1 MKPDFIILDEPTRG
15 IDVGAKKEIEDLI
28 KEISGQGISILLISS
43 EFEELIRNCDRVEV
57 LRDGRNAGCLKGE
70 EITENNI
77 MSLIANGKVDEGG
90 GISA

>member
-57 LRDGRNAGCLKGE
+57 LRDGRNAGSLKGE